1 MTSLPFGTDLFD
13 IALNRLRSMR
23 IPISSQLPELWF
35 LRKKE
40 RPVLHF
46 IHAIKEVLASH
57 FYFFFGTFCYASK
70 GCLVGGVKNFG
81 VSHRMF

>member
-46 IHAIKEVLASH
+46 IHAIKEVLASC
-57 FYFFFGTFCYASK
+57 FFFYILLCIQGVFIWW
-70 GCLVGGVKNFG
+70 VKNFR